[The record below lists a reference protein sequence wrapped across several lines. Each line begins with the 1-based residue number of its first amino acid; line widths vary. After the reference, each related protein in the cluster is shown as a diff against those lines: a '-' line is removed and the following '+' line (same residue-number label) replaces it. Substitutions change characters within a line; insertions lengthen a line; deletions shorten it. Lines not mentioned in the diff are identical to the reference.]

1 MFFPNRPNR
10 LKFSAAANIRNV
22 IMKTNDEITAIAA
35 DVIDQE
41 AATVANLKN
50 MIDSNFAEAVSL
62 IFKSKGRLV
71 VTGIGKSAIIAQKIV
86 ATMNSTGTP
95 ALFMHAAD
103 AIHGDLGMIQ
113 DNDIVML
120 LSRSGNTPEIK
131 VLVPILKM
139 RRNKMIAM
147 VSDTQSYLAQ
157 QADIIINAY
166 AEHEA
171 CPNNLAP
178 TSSTTAQLVMGDAM
192 AIALLECRGFS
203 PSDFAKYHPGGALGK
218 KLYMRV
224 SDLYI
229 NNEKPQVASTDN
241 IKQVIME
248 MTSKRLGATAVL
260 NADGDMVGIITDGD
274 LRRMLM
280 SGRDV
285 ANLTAA
291 DIMSVNP
298 KTIDENAMAVNAFH
312 LMEQNHITQLI
323 VLKEGRYAGVIHIHD
338 ILQEGIV

>member
-1 MFFPNRPNR
+1 
-10 LKFSAAANIRNV
+10 
-22 IMKTNDEITAIAA
+22 MKTNDEITAIAV
-35 DVIDQE
+35 DVIEQE
-41 AATVANLKN
+41 SATVANLKN
-50 MIDSNFAEAVSL
+50 MIDSSFAEAVSL

-139 RRNKMIAM
+139 RRNRMIAM

-178 TSSTTAQLVMGDAM
+178 TSSTTAQLVMGDAL

-229 NNEKPQVASTDN
+229 KNEKPQVAATDN

-260 NADGDMVGIITDGD
+260 DADGRLLGIITDGD

-323 VLKEGRYAGVIHIHD
+323 VLKEGLYAGVIHIHD

>member
-1 MFFPNRPNR
+1 
-10 LKFSAAANIRNV
+10 
-22 IMKTNDEITAIAA
+22 MKTNDEITAIAV
-35 DVIDQE
+35 DVIEQE
-41 AATVANLKN
+41 AATVAHLKN
-50 MIDSNFAEAVSL
+50 MIDGTFAEAVSIIL
-62 IFKSKGRLV
+62 KSKGRLV

-157 QADIIINAY
+157 HADIVINAY

-192 AIALLECRGFS
+192 AVALLECRGFS
-203 PSDFAKYHPGGALGK
+203 PSDFAKYHPGGSLGK

-224 SDLYI
+224 SDLYL
-229 NNEKPQVASTDN
+229 NNEKPEVAPSDSIN
-241 IKQVIME
+241 RVILE
-248 MTSKRLGATAVL
+248 MTSKRLGATAVTDNGRL
-260 NADGDMVGIITDGD
+260 LGIITDGD
-274 LRRMLM
+274 LRRMLV
-280 SGRDV
+280 SGRTIE
-285 ANLTAA
+285 NLTAQ
-291 DIMSVNP
+291 DIMSANP

-312 LMEQNHITQLI
+312 IMEQNHITQLI
-323 VLKEGRYAGVIHIHD
+323 VLKDNIYAGVIHIHD